1 MGEWKQRAA
10 RQKNAGVAGRSGMS
24 RRERTGV
31 NEEIE
36 KQCKEFFAAFR
47 TAQARP
53 LLLLD
58 YDGTLAAFRVD
69 RFRAR
74 PWAGVSAQLA
84 QIQAQAWTR
93 MAVITG
99 RPPEEIAPML
109 GLKPSLEVWGLH
121 GAERLYPDGRRELEG
136 IPAEARKALDGVRAA
151 LKQDSLGGL
160 YEDKANAAVLHW
172 RGFTVRQARAIE
184 RRALELFEPLARMD
198 GLRLLRFDGGV
209 ELRGG
214 RDKGGAIEAIVA
226 EESEGAPVA
235 YLGDDLSDEA
245 AFAAVNALNAPHLSV
260 LVRRQQRESAAAIWL
275 RPPVE
280 LRAFFAG
287 WIESCAARQ

>member
-1 MGEWKQRAA
+1 MGEWKQRGA
-10 RQKNAGVAGRSGMS
+10 RQKKGRQGGVPGMS
-24 RRERTGV
+24 RQKRDGV
-31 NEEIE
+31 NEETE
-36 KQCKEFFAAFR
+36 KRCEEFFAALR
-47 TAQARP
+47 ASTVRP

-84 QIQAQAWTR
+84 QIQTQAWTR

-99 RPPEEIAPML
+99 RPPEEIEPML
-109 GLKPSLEVWGLH
+109 GLQPPLEVWGLH

-136 IPAEARKALDGVRAA
+136 IPSEARVALDRVRAA
-151 LKQDSLGGL
+151 LQQDSLGGL

-172 RGFTVRQARAIE
+172 RGFTPRQARAIE
-184 RRALELFEPLARMD
+184 ERALAVFEPLARLE

-214 RDKGGAIEAIVA
+214 RDKGGAIAAIVA
-226 EESEGAPVA
+226 EEAKGAPVA

-245 AFAAVNALNAPHLSV
+245 AFGAVNALTAPHLSV
-260 LVRRQQRESAAAIWL
+260 LVRRQQRVSAAVAWL
-275 RPPVE
+275 RPPAE
-280 LRAFFAG
+280 LRTFFAR
-287 WIESCAARQ
+287 WIESCAGGR